1 MRVLPF
7 LGVVGLWAVTLG
19 VPGSRVL
26 QLDARKYNLSFEARD
41 IPNPGRLG
49 DRLGEPA
56 TSPLRVQIRALDSDR
71 LIQLKDYSSTFTM
84 SGDRDATA
92 FATVQIPRRGR
103 YQVTATSAGY
113 LPYFEE
119 TVVRGE
125 PVGPRVIWIVGGA
138 IVAVLAFL
146 ATLIVL
152 VVSGS
157 HISTN
162 ASMSPAFPAS

>member
-119 TVVRGE
+119 TVVLGE

-146 ATLIVL
+146 TALIVL
-152 VVSGS
+152 VVTLVARSRR
-157 HISTN
+157 
-162 ASMSPAFPAS
+162 A

>member
-56 TSPLRVQIRALDSDR
+56 TSPLRVQIRELDSDR

-92 FATVQIPRRGR
+92 FAT
-103 YQVTATSAGY
+103 TSAGY

-119 TVVRGE
+119 TVVLGE
-125 PVGPRVIWIVGGA
+125 PVGRRVIWIVGAA

-146 ATLIVL
+146 TALIVL
-152 VVSGS
+152 VVTLVARSRQ
-157 HISTN
+157 
-162 ASMSPAFPAS
+162 A